1 MTTDRILGGIAVL
14 FGGFLLL
21 WGIPANVKT
30 VPGIFVYPNPA
41 LFPQIAAVLMI
52 ALGFMQMVFT
62 KTDADVPSLRKFLLF
77 LAVAGATLLAM
88 LGIRVFG
95 YLPVAFALMVLVCV
109 ITGERRPV
117 WLATVVVG
125 LPIGIWLLF
134 EQVLNR
140 PLP

>member
-52 ALGFMQMVFT
+52 ALGAMQMVFT
-62 KTDADVPSLRKFLLF
+62 KTKADVPTLRKVLLF

-95 YLPVAFALMVLVCV
+95 YLPVAFALMILVCV

-117 WLATVVVG
+117 WLATVIVG

-134 EQVLNR
+134 EQVLDR